1 MQPAFLLDLL
11 YACFMC
17 KADLRGD
24 PLPVVITIRAGSR
37 DFAFSHRT
45 RMIPEPEGIRP
56 PDHVTCPVCRMLFV
70 FDSWSSV
77 VTDSVPLDDLLPSA
91 SPNDEVDLFLG
102 LLAAFGNF
110 GRFSAQV
117 TEALAAGGPVPQSA
131 EFSLMLARIGDLE
144 RAGLA

>member
-1 MQPAFLLDLL
+1 MKPGFLLDLL
-11 YACFMC
+11 YECALCH
-17 KADLRGD
+17 ADLRGD
-24 PLPVVITIRAGSR
+24 PLPVALTIRASGR

-45 RMIPEPEGIRP
+45 RMIPDPDGLRP
-56 PDHVTCPVCRMLFV
+56 PDHVRCPACGMLFV

-77 VTDSVPLDDLLPSA
+77 ITDTIPVDDLLPSA
-91 SPNDEVDLFLG
+91 SPSNEVDLFLG

-117 TEALAAGGPVPQSA
+117 TEALAAGGPVPQGA

-144 RAGLA
+144 RAGMA